1 MAMESKLVSMDTS
14 ITDFVKNV
22 KLWFSKRLLFV
33 LLHRP

>member
-1 MAMESKLVSMDTS
+1 MAMESKLVSMDKS

-22 KLWFSKRLLFV
+22 KLWFSKLLLFV